1 MSPGHQQ
8 ARMSTAAAQNPLS
21 CGIGLG
27 ATVPSAAAEAAAD
40 STASDLQGVMWGGGQ
55 SLEARRSK
63 EQRSTVMLT
72 ATVVWSAACGWS
84 LNHGVC
90 FHLRW
95 FCNDVST
102 EWDSSLRIYTN
113 GIVHFSSVR
122 STMCNSK

>member
-1 MSPGHQQ
+1 
-8 ARMSTAAAQNPLS
+8 MSTAAAQNPLS

-40 STASDLQGVMWGGGQ
+40 STASDLQGVMWGGWQ
-55 SLEARRSK
+55 SLEASRSK

-102 EWDSSLRIYTN
+102 EWDSSLRNCIQMELY
-113 GIVHFSSVR
+113 IFHLSD
-122 STMCNSK
+122 